1 MGQHRQ
7 PSTAFD
13 LVHTYRGATLG
24 RHLPCPS
31 TILACLR
38 IRARVQADSP
48 YLTTVSRDGETDLL
62 RTGAIRDGSMPL
74 RDRRD
79 GSCKLDVSRLQLPD
93 AARQPH
99 GELIISDGDEHTR
112 AFDARHL
119 YHCVSKPCRI
129 TE

>member
-1 MGQHRQ
+1 MAEWVDGVVVGQ
-7 PSTAFD
+7 
-13 LVHTYRGATLG
+13 LG
-24 RHLPCPS
+24 IPEDGPPE
-31 TILACLR
+31 
-38 IRARVQADSP
+38 ADIDG
-48 YLTTVSRDGETDLL
+48 LGVCRDGELDLL
-62 RTGAIRDGSMPL
+62 RTGAIRDGSMPS

-99 GELIISDGDEHTR
+99 GELIISDGDEHSR